1 MCVYCQIPLLFRNIT
16 PNFSIFSLL
25 PIFIFETI
33 AKKACFVLTGMAV
46 MAKEVGEEC
55 NKILV
60 ALHKDLLASL
70 DLSPLRGKISE
81 LSALGNAI
89 QTGESPE
96 SLGDLVENELAQMDK
111 AIEEAALKMEVQSEY
126 IFIFLYDF
134 LLKNPSSLRSL
145 EDIMHRLQSKVL
157 GKRWVLPPTKNFLKS
172 KYFI

>member
-1 MCVYCQIPLLFRNIT
+1 
-16 PNFSIFSLL
+16 
-25 PIFIFETI
+25 
-33 AKKACFVLTGMAV
+33 

-126 IFIFLYDF
+126 IFIFLYHF
-134 LLKNPSSLRSL
+134 PLKNPLISQTFGRYNASLT
-145 EDIMHRLQSKVL
+145 I
-157 GKRWVLPPTKNFLKS
+157 KS
-172 KYFI
+172 AKKTLDFTAY